1 MTLIYDNYDI
11 NVKTELNEVF
21 NNELLIIIDG
31 RASEKEKSFKWRYTW
46 FTKDNEPPGLVV

>member
-11 NVKTELNEVF
+11 NVKTELNEVLTII

-31 RASEKEKSFKWRYTW
+31 RASEKEKSFK
-46 FTKDNEPPGLVV
+46 

>member
-31 RASEKEKSFKWRYTW
+31 RASEKEKSFK
-46 FTKDNEPPGLVV
+46 